1 MSGDYHVP
9 ANIQALVCDDMFPR
23 LWHLNSRTRH
33 TTKRGGESMKRVATA
48 IFGLAILLS
57 LSFGAIAQDSTTGT
71 TKSDK
76 KVAKAEK
83 KEAKASEKGKA
94 LSLTGWVKSEG
105 DKVTFVNDK
114 DKQSWNVQNAD
125 TLKAHDG
132 KHVKVKATLNES
144 DHSIMVDSV
153 KEMAKRKQAKAKS

>member
-1 MSGDYHVP
+1 MKSQPQHVEEH
-9 ANIQALVCDDMFPR
+9 D
-23 LWHLNSRTRH
+23 
-33 TTKRGGESMKRVATA
+33 MKRLATA
-48 IFGLAILLS
+48 MLGLAILLS
-57 LSFGAIAQDSTTGT
+57 LSFAAVAQDTTGAT
-71 TKSDK
+71 QTDK

-94 LSLTGWVKSEG
+94 LSLTGWVKTEG

-125 TLKAHDG
+125 VMKSHDG
-132 KHVKVKATLNES
+132 KHVKVKATLNET

-153 KEMAKRKQAKAKS
+153 KDMSASKQAKTKS